1 MAKKTSKIT
10 RGDQYK
16 TIMEKQG
23 IQDYSVL
30 SFAFTYQLE
39 LELFHFMLMAERLA
53 YYLFDCWERY
63 ANIIVPN
70 DEQNAAKIVEIAE
83 KNGGEKINQNVR

>member
-10 RGDQYK
+10 RVDQYK

-23 IQDYSVL
+23 IRNYSVL
-30 SFAFTYQLE
+30 SFAFTYQME
-39 LELFHFMLMAERLA
+39 IELFHFILMAERLA
-53 YYLFDCWERY
+53 YYLFDGWERY
-63 ANIIVPN
+63 ANVIVPN

-83 KNGGEKINQNVR
+83 KNGGEKTTPNLI